1 MLVDGAQTS
10 HASTSR
16 RYAAIACVAAIHAA
30 MVIIFVTTAKFDI
43 RVPAGNEIQLML
55 FNPHLPLARP
65 PVPRSGY
72 TFRLADEV
80 DVPEPQI
87 EIMPTGG
94 TARTQQANQTTE
106 RLAPTLDP
114 AHVNEQPE
122 LPGTLGKLIAEL
134 VLKLEILVLS
144 DGSVFDVHVLKST
157 GETEIDRLA
166 MQWIKTNWRFLPAIR
181 NGQPIAAPT
190 TVMVRFEPIH

>member
-1 MLVDGAQTS
+1 MIGVGL
-10 HASTSR
+10 
-16 RYAAIACVAAIHAA
+16 IHAA
-30 MVIIFVTTAKFDI
+30 AIWMLAT
-43 RVPAGNEIQLML
+43 EIQFTRAIRAFPELHVTL
-55 FNPHLPLARP
+55 FNPHLPMATP
-65 PVPRSGY
+65 PVPRSSY

-94 TARTQQANQTTE
+94 TARTQQANETTE

-134 VLKLEILVLS
+134 VLNLEILVLP

-157 GETEIDRLA
+157 GEAEIDGLA